1 MKITIDVWSICTV
14 ILVISVL
21 AIGYSNI
28 TKDNKQNNTTQELN
42 DTMQEFQDDLVLLNI
57 LYEIELM
64 ELKSEI
70 IILQNQIQDYKDI
83 IVYKDEQFKRKKGII
98 MNPTYEEVVT
108 FLKEDKTDELKWT
121 TEHDCTQFAHKTIRN
136 AKQKGIYGCIVTIDM
151 DVPKGNYEY
160 SGHDIIAFHTVDAG
174 IVYFEPQTDKQVYM
188 YPGMNYATHLG
199 HSDDYKMWVIQYDS
213 CFERVN

>member
-1 MKITIDVWSICTV
+1 MVGFLIGGIVGIF
-14 ILVISVL
+14 VL
-21 AIGYSNI
+21 AYTTGMLFE
-28 TKDNKQNNTTQELN
+28 DNKQNNTTQELN

-98 MNPTYEEVVT
+98 MNPTHEEVVT

-121 TEHDCTQFAHKTIRN
+121 IEHDCTQFAHKTIRN

-151 DVPKGNYEY
+151 NVPDDNYMY
-160 SGHDIIAFHTVDAG
+160 SGHDIIAFHTANAG
-174 IVYFEPQTDKQVYM
+174 IVYFEPQTDKVVYM
-188 YPGMNYATHLG
+188 YPEMNYATHLG
-199 HSDDYKMWVIQYDS
+199 YSDDYKMWVIRYDS
-213 CFERVN
+213 CFERVR